1 MLDINKQKMFYS
13 LIGGKVPVYELG
25 KDGKVKT
32 VIVDG
37 KEVPKTTGEYRTGYG
52 KPVCFYADISNA
64 LDEALAK
71 SFGIDDSTNY
81 VQICAEKNELPLTVG
96 SVIWKRSVVDYEDAD
111 KTIVDALSA
120 DYTVKGVADEGLT
133 VDLFLLQRNVK

>member
-1 MLDINKQKMFYS
+1 MLESNKQKMFYS
-13 LIGGKVPVYELG
+13 LIDGKIPVYERD

-32 VIVDG
+32 VNVDG
-37 KEVPKTTGEYRTGYG
+37 KEIPKKTGEYRTGYK
-52 KPVCFYADISNA
+52 KPVCFFANISNK
-64 LDEALAK
+64 LDEAMAK

-81 VQICAEKNELPLTVG
+81 VQICAEKDALPLTVG
-96 SVIWKRSVVDYEDAD
+96 SLIWKKSAIAYEDIGN
-111 KTIVDALSA
+111 TIIDANSA